1 MSPVVVAY
9 RHAAAGDCWLLS
21 QREYSSSAVQSC
33 CQSLVR
39 ARILQPVFRE
49 VLGRQV
55 ELVDVDR
62 GRRARPNAL
71 ARRALPSSTLR
82 LSVRPNVTTNRI

>member
-1 MSPVVVAY
+1 MLQPATAGCSRSASTVAVP
-9 RHAAAGDCWLLS
+9 R
-21 QREYSSSAVQSC
+21 RAVQSC

>member
-1 MSPVVVAY
+1 MLQPAT
-9 RHAAAGDCWLLS
+9 AAALAARVQQFC
-21 QREYSSSAVQSC
+21 SSAVQSC

-62 GRRARPNAL
+62 GRRARPNGL

>member
-1 MSPVVVAY
+1 MLQPATAGCSRSASTVAVPCS
-9 RHAAAGDCWLLS
+9 RAA
-21 QREYSSSAVQSC
+21 SA
-33 CQSLVR
+33 LVR

-62 GRRARPNAL
+62 GRRARPNGL